1 MKLVLTND
9 DGIDAPGLA
18 ALYQIVK
25 PLGEIVVVAPSQPH
39 SGVGHRVTT
48 NKPLKVQPTRDH
60 FFSVDG
66 TPADCTRL
74 ALKVL
79 AADADWL
86 IAGINPGANLG
97 SDVYNSGTVA
107 AAREAAI
114 LGCPA
119 LAISQYIGRNCQ
131 IDWEVTQLHASA
143 LIRMLLT
150 QHPGRGHFW
159 NANLPHP
166 LAADDDVTHTFCD
179 LDILPHAYTY
189 RPEPEGYVYQGIIHN
204 RPSQPGRDVA
214 ICFGGQVSITRL
226 AISSSNLSLTMK

>member
-1 MKLVLTND
+1 MKIILTND

-25 PLGEIVVVAPSQPH
+25 PLGEVMVVAPNKPY

-48 NKPLKVQPTRDH
+48 DKPLKVEPRTNE
-60 FFSVDG
+60 FYSVDG

-74 ALKVL
+74 ALKAL
-79 AADADWL
+79 ATDADWL

-114 LGCPA
+114 LGCRA
-119 LAISQYIGRNCQ
+119 LAISQYIGRDCR
-131 IDWEVTQLHASA
+131 IDWDVTKQHGAMVVQM
-143 LIRMLLT
+143 MLAKN
-150 QHPGRGHFW
+150 PGRGFFW

-166 LAADDDVTHTFCD
+166 LDAEDELAYRFCE
-179 LDILPHAYTY
+179 LDILPHDYTY
-189 RPEPEGYVYQGIIHN
+189 RVEPKGYVYQGIIHD
-204 RPSQPGRDVA
+204 RPRQPGRDVA
-214 ICFGGQVSITRL
+214 VCFGGQVAITRL
-226 AISSSNLSLTMK
+226 GISTSNSNF